1 MDLTRFNG
9 YHDGFDV
16 IADLRA
22 DLEFKTS
29 TSIGFQLH
37 QEGYVRGWVE
47 VHHPC
52 DGHIKARIRGEL
64 SPSRA
69 PNLDNAT
76 ARQILD
82 KLFVALRIPQ
92 DETYEAEF
100 VSSTDGVVYLEQ
112 CVDRDGL
119 TDRSY
124 FIRKPK

>member
-37 QEGYVRGWVE
+37 PEGYVRGWVE

-52 DGHIKARIRGEL
+52 DGHI
-64 SPSRA
+64 
-69 PNLDNAT
+69 NLDNAT

-100 VSSTDGVVYLEQ
+100 VSSTDGVVYLGQ